1 MPSATWADSPG
12 GANISMASAFGIA
25 TQQMATLK
33 SALRAKFD
41 QRIASSFV
49 SCVAQGS
56 KPNATALYNVPTAER
71 WPILVHSI
79 GADFDLRR

>member
-1 MPSATWADSPG
+1 
-12 GANISMASAFGIA
+12 
-25 TQQMATLK
+25 MATLK

-56 KPNATALYNVPTAER
+56 KPNDRVTLYPVPTAER